1 MIVKTNNELSQA
13 INTIIQESGMKK
25 IYIAEQMGIAN
36 QNLNKHI
43 NKNKISL
50 DEANQVLKVMGYNA
64 KIIIEKD

>member
-1 MIVKTNNELSQA
+1 
-13 INTIIQESGMKK
+13 MKK